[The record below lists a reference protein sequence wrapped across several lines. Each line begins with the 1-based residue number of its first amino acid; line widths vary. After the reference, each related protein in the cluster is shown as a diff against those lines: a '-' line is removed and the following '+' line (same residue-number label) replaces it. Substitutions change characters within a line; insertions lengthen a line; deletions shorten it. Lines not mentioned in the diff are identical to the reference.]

1 MIWDEF
7 KKEFWTNK
15 VHIMF
20 LLIAFNILSFPIA
33 IFKIKGW
40 LIPVI
45 GFLFSLFCCHLAQ
58 KSHHLAKKYHIATW
72 GILWGPVLSSIC
84 YIGGFATYFY
94 YQYYLIYKVKKYSI
108 NNQAINWLVFITFIF
123 IFTLLISSY
132 IEFIQPLDK
141 LSKNKK
147 SIYELITLMFIL
159 DISDFNTALLF
170 ISGFLIFSE
179 FILSDDFFEGAL
191 GINLNKNKKKRKK
204 KKFRKKLLNSRLN
217 VANFNVALLF
227 SEGLINLFFDF
238 QGNNIESYNLLL
250 AMFHFSKKK
259 VLIDVFQKNVLL
271 LLGTFVVFCIAFIVL
286 FRIESSITK
295 NEIEQN
301 LR

>member
-7 KKEFWTNK
+7 KNEFWTNK
-15 VHIMF
+15 VHCMF
-20 LLIAFNILSFPIA
+20 FLIAFNVLSFPIT

-40 LIPVI
+40 IIPFI
-45 GFLFSLFCCHLAQ
+45 GLLFSLFCC
-58 KSHHLAKKYHIATW
+58 HLAKKYHIATW
-72 GILWGPVLSSIC
+72 GILWGPFLSSIC
-84 YIGGFATYFY
+84 YLGGIGIYFY
-94 YQYYLIYKVKKYSI
+94 YRYYLIYKVKKYSI

-123 IFTLLISSY
+123 ILILLISSY

-147 SIYELITLMFIL
+147 SIYELITLMVIL
-159 DISDFNTALLF
+159 GISDFNTALLF

-191 GINLNKNKKKRKK
+191 GINLNKKKKKREK

-238 QGNNIESYNLLL
+238 GGNNIESYNLLL

-271 LLGTFVVFCIAFIVL
+271 LFGTFVVFCIAFIVL
-286 FRIESSITK
+286 FCIESSITK